1 MGPLKCFSG
10 QLVGPLLFFLKVPP
24 HPPVRSYANEHF
36 AFIFVELD
44 LWLGWNMEWRAHYL
58 KRYRPLV
65 RRSQMAVCWGV
76 LPLVLG
82 SHQNRQQSQS
92 DLNCCPDCR
101 GTVSNSG
108 IFQESSQNCS
118 IFTAY
123 TATIYAQCQKIIGC
137 YLYCFHDCCGPR
149 PRPRTFGKKKNPGFP
164 QGSKLTFVVWIYSG
178 LSNRKC

>member
-10 QLVGPLLFFLKVPP
+10 QLVGPFIMFFKGPPPPTP
-24 HPPVRSYANEHF
+24 HPPLRSYANEHF

-101 GTVSNSG
+101 GTVSNFG

-123 TATIYAQCQKIIGC
+123 TATIYAQCQKIGMGHVMGLVFVAFVSRAVIGAC
-137 YLYCFHDCCGPR
+137 KG
-149 PRPRTFGKKKNPGFP
+149 GAN
-164 QGSKLTFVVWIYSG
+164 
-178 LSNRKC
+178 

>member
-1 MGPLKCFSG
+1 M
-10 QLVGPLLFFLKVPP
+10 FFKGSLPPTP
-24 HPPVRSYANEHF
+24 HPPLRSYANEHF

-82 SHQNRQQSQS
+82 SHQQRQQSQS

-108 IFQESSQNCS
+108 IFQESSQKCS

-123 TATIYAQCQKIIGC
+123 TATIYAQCQKIIGG
-137 YLYCFHDCCGPR
+137 YLYCFHNGRLSCGYLHLLADRWRAMQLGPILVCLHR
-149 PRPRTFGKKKNPGFP
+149 GVLENM
-164 QGSKLTFVVWIYSG
+164 
-178 LSNRKC
+178 